1 MANRYSNISTSQFDP
16 LSLQEVLSVPLYKQG
31 QYNQLEA
38 DRIKQ
43 AEMFKVDP
51 LDVHKDLASQLNRDY
66 MSKVDEL
73 ANYQTKTG
81 DIQGAKSKLLDLQRE
96 YKKLTDP
103 MGNVSKINN
112 ANKAFQDE
120 QTRFLESASKQYG
133 SARALELWNQ
143 HKQNYKGF
151 NDKGDITNIN
161 PKGIVANQDFMKDVK
176 EFHDLMGKTTSS
188 VAGSGYKIVER
199 PEGLVMVNSSG
210 KTVSNSNFEQ
220 LKNAEKALKSKWIEP
235 TGEGTLYNIEA
246 GKDSK
251 EFKNYFKNTILSQR
265 ESGISKESD
274 TSASFIGSTGKDK
287 NTPSGDLEGVNVEA
301 KPAYNNAEML
311 AGLTGLSTNINPG
324 SMMSTGAALHP
335 DASPTNKL
343 KMKEQIYTSP
353 EYNRLKQQLIRTNKS
368 LSGLNIKDKRV
379 DDAALKYLKENKEGA
394 VQNRYIDPNSS
405 KVGRLFASK
414 ELSGKEGKDK
424 ASNLIMERAQQ
435 GAYEVRDINGE
446 LIPADELGKYN
457 FTYSGD
463 MTAKSQIG
471 NIFSN
476 PLQNIGA
483 RRGLLYDPETK
494 TSKKVYVSR
503 GADDFETPQFKGM
516 KVISEITK
524 FTDSQPGIYH
534 RLTVPDFEKHG
545 ISNFE
550 VKYNKNSDTYNV
562 SYKDNDGTNV
572 DESPMTDSQFQEYI
586 LNSQMN

>member
-311 AGLTGLSTNINPG
+311 TGLTGLSTNINSG

-335 DASPTNKL
+335 NASPTNKL

-534 RLTVPDFEKHG
+534 RLRVPDFEKHG